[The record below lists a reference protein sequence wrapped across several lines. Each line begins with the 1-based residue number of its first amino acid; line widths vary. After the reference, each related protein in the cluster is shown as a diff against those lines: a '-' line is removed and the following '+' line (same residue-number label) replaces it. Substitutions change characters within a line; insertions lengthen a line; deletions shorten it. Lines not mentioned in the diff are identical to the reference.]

1 MTIASEDNAENHGS
15 MMDREDE
22 FVEDDLITTRNEL
35 EEVEEFTEY
44 ENEEVDEAD
53 AEIDHEEMET
63 RNEMEQETEEIP
75 TCLLT
80 LMMYSYRY
88 S

>member
-1 MTIASEDNAENHGS
+1 
-15 MMDREDE
+15 MMDGEDE

-80 LMMYSYRY
+80 LMMHSYRY